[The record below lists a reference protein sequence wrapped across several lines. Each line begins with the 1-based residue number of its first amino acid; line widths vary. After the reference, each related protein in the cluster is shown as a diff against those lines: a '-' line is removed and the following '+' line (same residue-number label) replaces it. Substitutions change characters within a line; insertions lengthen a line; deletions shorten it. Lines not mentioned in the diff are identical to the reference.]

1 MPEHAGR
8 KAKPVFFSQSR
19 SVHFLQENSGGIGRG
34 RDGGELLLAQAGPT
48 NLRHPPP
55 PPPPKPNP
63 SEKGLSPPDAQI
75 QYALCYWLNSFCP
88 CLSLAG
94 VIERVSQV
102 LKIQGQGCPSC
113 THEGVGWGWGGCKH
127 DRVYKKCVITM
138 SHMDF
143 FKKKFSLIW
152 LNVVAPW

>member
-55 PPPPKPNP
+55 PTPAQTQPIG
-63 SEKGLSPPDAQI
+63 ERLVSPRRT
-75 QYALCYWLNSFCP
+75 YTLYS
-88 CLSLAG
+88 
-94 VIERVSQV
+94 
-102 LKIQGQGCPSC
+102 
-113 THEGVGWGWGGCKH
+113 THSAIG
-127 DRVYKKCVITM
+127 
-138 SHMDF
+138 
-143 FKKKFSLIW
+143 
-152 LNVVAPW
+152 